1 MRRLNNIWHD
11 FTSLFFPDSCAGCNT
26 SLLGTEEILC
36 TRCLATLPK
45 TSQCKNPSGNPV
57 WQRLLGRVSLQHA
70 YAYLYFTKG
79 GMVQNMLHKLKYH
92 NRKDIGQKLG
102 EVLAEELLHTG
113 IDLNYNMIV
122 PVPLHQTRL
131 RKRGYNQSTCFAEG
145 LSQGL
150 GIPVREDIMERITA
164 TNTQTRKSR
173 IKRWENVNEVFRL
186 RAAHEV
192 KEQHILLV
200 DDVITT
206 GATIE
211 ACARE
216 LVNASAIVSVAFIAA
231 AR

>member
-1 MRRLNNIWHD
+1 M
-11 FTSLFFPDSCAGCNT
+11 
-26 SLLGTEEILC
+26 
-36 TRCLATLPK
+36 
-45 TSQCKNPSGNPV
+45 
-57 WQRLLGRVSLQHA
+57 
-70 YAYLYFTKG
+70 
-79 GMVQNMLHKLKYH
+79 QNMLHKLKYH